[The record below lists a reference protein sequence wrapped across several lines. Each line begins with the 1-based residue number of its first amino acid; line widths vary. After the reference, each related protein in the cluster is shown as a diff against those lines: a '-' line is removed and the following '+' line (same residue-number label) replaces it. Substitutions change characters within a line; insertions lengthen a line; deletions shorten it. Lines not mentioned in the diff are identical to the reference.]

1 MLCLLFVCYLSCKI
15 DGEDRGGLGGPVGVV
30 MVVMVSPLFLLP
42 SEQILVAE
50 RNTAVILTSEQD
62 KETGRGRVRKRKEN
76 RYLYKYKHI
85 FKYLNFSLVTI
96 HLTEATIYNS

>member
-1 MLCLLFVCYLSCKI
+1 MLSCKI